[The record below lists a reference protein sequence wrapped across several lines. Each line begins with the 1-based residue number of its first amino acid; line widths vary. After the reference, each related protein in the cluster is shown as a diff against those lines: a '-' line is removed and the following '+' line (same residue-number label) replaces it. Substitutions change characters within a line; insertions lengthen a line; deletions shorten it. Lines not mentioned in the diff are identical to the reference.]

1 MAARA
6 HAPAPLEIAERVSG
20 EIEPTVAIV
29 KLANLRTEAEE
40 TARLA
45 NLLGRSLYAAIVLP
59 VLGALTI
66 GLAEGM
72 SLSSQLVWGGFV
84 ALSSVAMLRAY
95 THTIG
100 QPFERAALK
109 SFAKDLSAILLYTGF
124 AWGAGAF
131 LALPAATGMAAAIL
145 FATVPAVAI
154 ALLLRE
160 REAVFLFLAPVATLA
175 SFASVLRPFADGAL
189 DAGLILVACAAI
201 AGFTALIDR
210 RATGGFVRPA
220 MLPLT

>member
-6 HAPAPLEIAERVSG
+6 HASAPLEIVERISS
-20 EIEPTVAIV
+20 EIEPSVAIT
-29 KLANLRTEAEE
+29 KLAHLRAEAEE

-45 NLLGRSLYAAIVLP
+45 NLLGRSLYVAIVLP
-59 VLGALTI
+59 VLGVLTV

-72 SLSSQLVWGGFV
+72 NLSSQLVWGGFV
-84 ALSSVAMLRAY
+84 ALSSIAMLRSY

-100 QPFERAALK
+100 QPFEREALK

-131 LALPAATGMAAAIL
+131 LALPAATGMTGAIL
-145 FATVPAVAI
+145 FAIAPAIVI

-160 REAVFLFLAPVATLA
+160 REAVFLFLAPVAMLA
-175 SFASVLRPFADGAL
+175 PFASVLRPFADGTL
-189 DAGLILVACAAI
+189 DAGLILVACAAV
-201 AGFTALIDR
+201 AGLTVLIDR
-210 RATGGFVRPA
+210 RATGDFVRPA

>member
-6 HAPAPLEIAERVSG
+6 HASAPLEIVESISS
-20 EIEPTVAIV
+20 EIEPSVAIT
-29 KLANLRTEAEE
+29 KLAHLRAEAEE

-45 NLLGRSLYAAIVLP
+45 NLLGRSLYVAIVLP
-59 VLGALTI
+59 VLGVLTV

-72 SLSSQLVWGGFV
+72 NLSSQLVWGGFV
-84 ALSSVAMLRAY
+84 ALSSIAMLRSY

-100 QPFERAALK
+100 QPFEREALK

-131 LALPAATGMAAAIL
+131 LALPAATGMTGAIL
-145 FATVPAVAI
+145 FAIAPAIVI

-160 REAVFLFLAPVATLA
+160 REAVFLFLAPVAMLA
-175 SFASVLRPFADGAL
+175 SFASVLRPFADGTL
-189 DAGLILVACAAI
+189 DAGLILVACAAV
-201 AGFTALIDR
+201 AGLTVLIDR
-210 RATGGFVRPA
+210 RATGDFVRPA

>member
-6 HAPAPLEIAERVSG
+6 HAPAQLEAVERVSS
-20 EIEPTVAIV
+20 EIEPATAIA
-29 KLANLRTEAEE
+29 KLARLRTEAEE

-45 NLLGRSLYAAIVLP
+45 NLLGRSLYTAIILP

-84 ALSSVAMLRAY
+84 ALGAVAMLRSYA
-95 THTIG
+95 HTISE
-100 QPFERAALK
+100 PFERPALK
-109 SFAKDLSAILLYTGF
+109 SFAKDLSAILLYNGF

-131 LALPAATGMAAAIL
+131 LALPTATGMAAAIL
-145 FATVPAVAI
+145 FAIVPAAAV

-189 DAGLILVACAAI
+189 DAALILVACAVV
-201 AGFTALIDR
+201 AGLTLLIDR
-210 RATGGFVRPA
+210 RATGDFVRPA